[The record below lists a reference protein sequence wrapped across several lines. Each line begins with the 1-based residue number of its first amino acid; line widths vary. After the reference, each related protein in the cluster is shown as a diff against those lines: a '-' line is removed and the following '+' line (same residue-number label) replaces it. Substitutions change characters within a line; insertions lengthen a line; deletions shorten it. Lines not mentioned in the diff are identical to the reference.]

1 MTRNRF
7 NQAKNQSGNSLL
19 GLTSTNNL
27 TLSKAR
33 GLFLEDNDNI
43 DMKDTYKITNVHPP
57 LDEKDVVNKEYC
69 DNSLLSSSNKIEIL
83 SRNITEL
90 RKGDFDKVTT
100 KTLQLN
106 ETQVNENLIKEFIK
120 SANEVTNVVNFC
132 NKVAADTISKYNQLK
147 QEIDNNKFNQNVT
160 NIHLDDMFTN
170 GLREMKEYNKSLRGV
185 IVIYIISILLRS
197 KLLDNKEKD
206 RLEMHYGF
214 KQEDITKEIE
224 SFSLMKMTNL
234 RSSFTDPTA
243 PIESLLYPDLSSVS
257 ERLMREAAAV
267 NEQQINEKIQA
278 NNKFNNNINI
288 IKDIRNYYETETN
301 NYKKKL
307 SRYKNYINVAEITE
321 ILLSSIATTA
331 TTTSVALTGIGLPC
345 SIPTA
350 FATATVCGS
359 LSKTINTKIRNK
371 IIKYSQMYILAKQLS
386 DKFNKLYTKSM
397 NDNKIDND
405 EYNELVKVY
414 EDYKKNKKNKLSVF
428 LN

>member
-1 MTRNRF
+1 
-7 NQAKNQSGNSLL
+7 
-19 GLTSTNNL
+19 
-27 TLSKAR
+27 
-33 GLFLEDNDNI
+33 
-43 DMKDTYKITNVHPP
+43 
-57 LDEKDVVNKEYC
+57 
-69 DNSLLSSSNKIEIL
+69 
-83 SRNITEL
+83 
-90 RKGDFDKVTT
+90 
-100 KTLQLN
+100 
-106 ETQVNENLIKEFIK
+106 
-120 SANEVTNVVNFC
+120 
-132 NKVAADTISKYNQLK
+132 
-147 QEIDNNKFNQNVT
+147 
-160 NIHLDDMFTN
+160 
-170 GLREMKEYNKSLRGV
+170 
-185 IVIYIISILLRS
+185 
-197 KLLDNKEKD
+197 
-206 RLEMHYGF
+206 
-214 KQEDITKEIE
+214 
-224 SFSLMKMTNL
+224 MKMTNL

-243 PIESLLYPDLSSVS
+243 PSESLLYPDLSSVS

-288 IKDIRNYYETETN
+288 IKDIRNYYENETN
-301 NYKKKL
+301 NYNKKL

-331 TTTSVALTGIGLPC
+331 TTTSVALTGIGLPY

-371 IIKYSQMYILAKQLS
+371 IIKYSQMYILAKQFS